1 MSLLTPDTISE
12 SHTFGNDEHK
22 VGSKLA
28 PSYQGK
34 LISVS
39 YNYEVRVWHHAL
51 QLDHCDWNAECTLRA
66 TDDES
71 VESGYIKFK

>member
-39 YNYEVRVWHHAL
+39 YNYEVRVWHHA
-51 QLDHCDWNAECTLRA
+51 TFGS
-66 TDDES
+66 DDVSLLEIP
-71 VESGYIKFK
+71 VIVACETPIIF